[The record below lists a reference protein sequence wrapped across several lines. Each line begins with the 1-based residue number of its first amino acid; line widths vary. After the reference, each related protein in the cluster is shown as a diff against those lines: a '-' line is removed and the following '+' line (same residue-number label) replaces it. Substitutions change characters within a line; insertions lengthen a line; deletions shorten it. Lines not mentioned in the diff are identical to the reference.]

1 MLANAQQTEYGRQ
14 HPTVEGHW
22 VQTYGR
28 YYYADKPIFTKDY
41 PQEGE
46 GQLTFQEQPKMP
58 DFGPFTFQK
67 SWRIGP
73 FQKRYQAPI
82 WGIGNPVFLPPESIT
97 IGDGPA
103 MPVVCQCRDIRN
115 FVRDQQGGLILN
127 NSLQVLSQGI
137 ACWEDD
143 QGIAIDPDKFTF
155 TFNPY
160 ANDKY
165 WITTNPIG
173 MKILFMS
180 NNPIGNALGWA
191 SWLTGGG
198 KTDSPYKATILGFQM
213 GRHRTQRRKQQKQKT
228 RRHKRSHK

>member
-1 MLANAQQTEYGRQ
+1 MWANRQQTEYGKQ
-14 HPTVEGHW
+14 NPTVDGHW
-22 VQTYGR
+22 TQTYGR

-41 PQEGE
+41 PD
-46 GQLTFQEQPKMP
+46 LIFQEMPKIP

-97 IGDGPA
+97 LEDGSP

-127 NSLQVLSQGI
+127 NSLQILSQGV

-143 QGIAIDPDKFTF
+143 QGVAIDPEKFTF
-155 TFNPY
+155 SFNPY

-165 WITTNPIG
+165 WITTNPIA
-173 MKILFMS
+173 MKILFMTNDPVS
-180 NNPIGNALGWA
+180 SAFSWA
-191 SWLTGGG
+191 KWFTGGG
-198 KTDSPYKATILGFQM
+198 KTDSAVKVNILGFQM
-213 GRHRTQRRKQQKQKT
+213 GRQRTRHLTPRQTRRQK
-228 RRHKRSHK
+228 RRHKRNHK